1 MNHRDKEFTSTQKIT
16 ISAVCIALYLVVML
30 CTQGFAFGQYQV
42 RIATAL
48 YGLSY
53 LFPFLIL
60 PFGIANVTSNI
71 LLGSLGPLDAVCGF
85 FMGIAVS
92 GVIVL
97 GKKAG
102 FGTWIVAAAVTLL
115 PGLGV
120 PLWLSPLLGIPY
132 GILVAGLLLG
142 QCIAGVAG
150 MFLIN
155 ALERADV
162 LSFAFKAA
170 KEKE

>member
-1 MNHRDKEFTSTQKIT
+1 MGKNFTSTQKIT
-16 ISAVCIALYLVVML
+16 ISAICIALYLVVML

-53 LFPFLIL
+53 NFPFLVL

-71 LLGSLGPLDAVCGF
+71 LMGSLGPLDAICGF

-92 GVIVL
+92 GAIVL
-97 GKKAG
+97 GRKAG
-102 FGTWIVAAAVTLL
+102 FGSWIVAAAVTLL

-132 GILVAGLLLG
+132 GILVTGLLIG
-142 QCIAGVAG
+142 QLIAGIAG
-150 MFLIN
+150 MLLIN

-162 LSFAFKAA
+162 LNFAFNTA
-170 KEKE
+170 KERE

>member
-1 MNHRDKEFTSTQKIT
+1 MKKEFTSTQKIT
-16 ISAVCIALYLVVML
+16 ISAICIALYLVVML

-53 LFPFLIL
+53 NFPFLVL

-71 LLGSLGPLDAVCGF
+71 LSLGPLDAICGF

-92 GVIVL
+92 GAIVL
-97 GKKAG
+97 GRKAG
-102 FGTWIVAAAVTLL
+102 FGSWIVAAAVTLL

-132 GILVAGLLLG
+132 GILVTGLLIG
-142 QCIAGVAG
+142 QLIAGIAG
-150 MFLIN
+150 MLLIN

-162 LSFAFKAA
+162 LNFAFNTA
-170 KEKE
+170 KERE